1 MKRMLMPAVVIVLLP
16 LCLWA
21 SYGKSNVL
29 QKEIKR
35 SPLITAPLPMTT
47 PAPQASPVVPQT
59 SPVTPSITPATP
71 SKGCVKNTFYPFTIH
86 ILSSQSYDDAKR
98 SMERFNSTLGT
109 VFITKT
115 DLGPTGIW
123 YRVDYGLFSMAKDA
137 VLKMREL
144 QRQGL
149 IESGSFLGS
158 PTPYTLELASFDAPS
173 KKQALQEIGR
183 LKGLGVASYLIE
195 ESGGCVRVVVGA
207 FPDIKS
213 AKMVLADL
221 NQLGLKPMITKR

>member
-1 MKRMLMPAVVIVLLP
+1 MKRILLPALVIVFIP

-35 SPLITAPLPMTT
+35 SPLIVAPLPT
-47 PAPQASPVVPQT
+47 APPQPEASPAAPQT
-59 SPVTPSITPATP
+59 SPAAP
-71 SKGCVKNTFYPFTIH
+71 SKGCAKNTFYPFTIH
-86 ILSSQSYDDAKR
+86 ILSSQNLSDAKR
-98 SMERFNSTLGT
+98 SMERLNATLGT

-144 QRQGL
+144 QRKGA
-149 IESGSFLGS
+149 IESGAFLGS
-158 PTPYTLELASFDAPS
+158 PTPYTLELAGFDVQS
-173 KKQALQEIGR
+173 KNQALQEIGR
-183 LKGLGVASYLIE
+183 LKNLGVASYLIE
-195 ESGGCVRVVVGA
+195 ETGGCMRVVVGA
-207 FPDIKS
+207 FPDMKS
-213 AKMVLADL
+213 AKMVHAELTK
-221 NQLGLKPMITKR
+221 LGLKPTITKR